1 MKEVNICMV
10 GSAMTDLVSRV
21 PRLPGAG
28 ETLIGSSFSVGFGGK
43 GSNQAVMAAR
53 LGAKVSVVVKLGKDV
68 FGENYLKNYQ
78 EQGIDTSFV
87 MFDETRF
94 SGVAPIAVDDKTGQ
108 NSIVIVPGANDGLS
122 PADIRAS
129 RKAIDDADI
138 VMCQLETPVDS
149 TLEAFRIA
157 KDGGGAKGGAMTI
170 FNPAPAR
177 EIPPELLQLT
187 DVFVPNE
194 VEAAMLLEKSTAT
207 VEEAMVVALDF
218 LERGPKRVIIT
229 LGSRG
234 SVFASQGE
242 PAQFVP
248 AEKVKAVD
256 TTGAG
261 DAFVGSLAYFLG
273 NNFPLKK
280 AVERAGAI
288 ATRSVL
294 KPGTQTSFPYRDEV
308 KNLLV

>member
-1 MKEVNICMV
+1 MNTVNICMV

-28 ETLIGSSFSVGFGGK
+28 ETLIGSSFSIGFGGK

-78 EQGIDTSFV
+78 EQGIDTTYV

-129 RKAIDDADI
+129 RTAIDNADI
-138 VMCQLETPVDS
+138 VICQLETPIES
-149 TLEAFRIA
+149 TVEAFRIA
-157 KDGGGAKGGAMTI
+157 KEGKALTI

-177 EIPPELLQLT
+177 ELPDELLKLT

-194 VEAAMLLEKSTAT
+194 VEAAMLLEKSTT
-207 VEEAMVVALDF
+207 SVEEAMVVALDF

-234 SVFASQGE
+234 AVFASQGE
-242 PAQFVP
+242 AAQFVS
-248 AEKVKAVD
+248 AQKVKAVD

-273 NNFPLKK
+273 NNFLLKT

-294 KPGTQTSFPYRDEV
+294 KPGTQTSFPYREEV
-308 KNLLV
+308 KELLLP

>member
-1 MKEVNICMV
+1 MDKINICMV
-10 GSAMTDLVSRV
+10 GSAMTDLVARV
-21 PRLPGAG
+21 PRVPGPG
-28 ETLIGSSFSVGFGGK
+28 ETLIGSSFAIGFGGK

-53 LGAKVSVVVKLGKDV
+53 LGANVTVVAKLGKDV
-68 FGENYLKNYQ
+68 FGENYLQNYKA
-78 EQGIDTSFV
+78 QGIDTTYV

-94 SGVAPIAVDDKTGQ
+94 SGVAPITVDDNTGQ

-122 PADIRAS
+122 PADVRAS
-129 RKAIDDADI
+129 RAAIDNADI
-138 VMCQLETPVDS
+138 VICQLETPLDS

-157 KDGGGAKGGAMTI
+157 KEGKAVTI

-177 EIPPELLQLT
+177 ELPEELLSLT
-187 DVFVPNE
+187 DIFVPNE

-207 VEEAMVVALDF
+207 VEEAMAVTLEF

-234 SVFASQGE
+234 AVFASVGE
-242 PAQFVP
+242 APQFVE

-261 DAFVGSLAYFLG
+261 DAFVGSLAYFIG
-273 NNFPLKK
+273 NKFPLRK

-294 KPGTQTSFPYRDEV
+294 KPGTQTSFPYREEV
-308 KNLLV
+308 QDLLV